1 MHMHT
6 HKWMN
11 ACMYTAYN
19 FIEMKR
25 QIQTLKIE
33 SKFEEFMEE
42 TYLSD
47 FENLAYSIYIINQMI

>member
-1 MHMHT
+1 
-6 HKWMN
+6 
-11 ACMYTAYN
+11 MYTAYN

-25 QIQTLKIE
+25 QIQTLKME

-42 TYLSD
+42 TDLSD